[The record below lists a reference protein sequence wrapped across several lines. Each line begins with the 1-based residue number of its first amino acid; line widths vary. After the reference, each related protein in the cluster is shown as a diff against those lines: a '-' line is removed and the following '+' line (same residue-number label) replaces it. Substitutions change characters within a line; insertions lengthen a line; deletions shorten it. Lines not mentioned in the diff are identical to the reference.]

1 MADATIGG
9 NLNVNNQLSVIG
21 QSSFNGMMYSASQIS
36 IKNDSPIYELDII
49 GTGKLTGSLFIGTKL
64 GVGTT
69 NPAQNLHVVGNTYI
83 SNSLGIA
90 KSNPSYTLDVNGIIN
105 TNNNLFVSG
114 KIGVAT
120 TLPSYPLDVSGQI
133 HTSGNLYCGGSI
145 GIQTTTPSYPLDV
158 NVTDSNNHSIHAL
171 GQIICDSAIGIGMSP
186 SSQLD
191 VSGDSTFHGRIVST
205 LNAGLNGAIPD
216 ASYGLVVNGPG
227 LASTGSLHCPQNLV
241 CDATISTRWQTVS
254 TWFSIGKLNNQY
266 PLDVSGDTQTNNLR
280 LPNTGIIYAKN
291 TAGTF
296 IQTLV
301 PCWSDNITYLTYGSA
316 GFNIRNSTFVNT
328 MFFNNSNQVGINTTL
343 PTSQLDVS
351 GIIHTNNSIQSPHYD
366 LSYSAVPTLSNVSI
380 GNSTSANYAS
390 LPITLASSTYYAI
403 TFTNLPIGIYLIQ
416 AYVLGSFTV
425 ATNPS
430 TIKLGLSTTSTS
442 LTSNNYSQQYMP
454 VMSSQSQSLNYSFYL
469 SNTATTTYYIVFQT
483 STTTTGSVTVF
494 NGNFIRQA

>member
-1 MADATIGG
+1 MIGGNLQVTKDSTMIGNLTVNNNLTTMADATIGG

-21 QSSFNGMMYSASQIS
+21 QSSFNG
-36 IKNDSPIYELDII
+36 
-49 GTGKLTGSLFIGTKL
+49 
-64 GVGTT
+64 V
-69 NPAQNLHVVGNTYI
+69 
-83 SNSLGIA
+83 
-90 KSNPSYTLDVNGIIN
+90 IN
-105 TNNNLFVSG
+105 TN
-114 KIGVAT
+114 
-120 TLPSYPLDVSGQI
+120 
-133 HTSGNLYCGGSI
+133 HNLYVGGSI

-171 GQIICDSAIGIGMSP
+171 GQIICDSAIGIGTPAP
-186 SSQLD
+186 SSQLE
-191 VSGDSTFHGRIVST
+191 VVGDSTFHGRIVST

-227 LASTGSLHCPQNLV
+227 LASTGSLHCPQNIV

-280 LPNTGIIYAKN
+280 FPNTGIIYAKN

-301 PCWSDNITYLTYGSA
+301 PCWSDNITYLSYGSA

-328 MFFNNSNQVGINTTL
+328 MFFNNSNLVGINTTL

-366 LSYSAVPTLSNVSI
+366 LSYSAIPTLSNVSI
-380 GNSTSANYAS
+380 GYSTSANYAS

-403 TFTNLPIGIYLIQ
+403 TFTNLPLGIYLIQ

-430 TIKLGLSTTSTS
+430 TIKLGLSTTSNT

-494 NGNFIRQA
+494 NGNFIRHA